1 MSTRA
6 VVTVVGQDKI
16 GIVANVSRVLS
27 ESGSNIEDISQTI
40 VDKLFAMIML
50 ITVDESRTQLAELQ
64 KKLNKLGK
72 EIGVHIT
79 VQHEDIF
86 RYMHRV

>member
-1 MSTRA
+1 MSNRA
-6 VVTVVGQDKI
+6 VVTVLGEDKI

-27 ESGSNIEDISQTI
+27 ESGANIEDISQTI
-40 VDKLFAMIML
+40 MEKLFAMIML
-50 ITVDESRTQLAELQ
+50 ITVDETKTPLAQLRE
-64 KKLNKLGK
+64 KLEELGK
-72 EIGVHIT
+72 QIGVHIT